1 MTSILRWHI
10 QFKLFDKIW
19 SALIRNQTI
28 LWSLKHFRIVGIS
41 LCSEATILKTL
52 VEELWTA
59 SNVFYT
65 SDVQLLKKIIDGC
78 VSHLSLSFYHKYR
91 GYDYLIPVIFL
102 SEFYLLLLI
111 FFWVTCCG
119 ERQGNTRDLL
129 SVQDNYN
136 NISQY
141 QRILRACLRTTGFF
155 IKKKNTR
162 YEPITQNCQHKE
174 QLIHEFGKN
183 FPLVED
189 WGRIMNAALS
199 TVFRL

>member
-1 MTSILRWHI
+1 MYSIPAT
-10 QFKLFDKIW
+10 FNFSK
-19 SALIRNQTI
+19 
-28 LWSLKHFRIVGIS
+28 KHYRR
-41 LCSEATILKTL
+41 LC
-52 VEELWTA
+52 
-59 SNVFYT
+59 
-65 SDVQLLKKIIDGC
+65 
-78 VSHLSLSFYHKYR
+78 LSFISEFLSQYR

-111 FFWVTCCG
+111 FFWVTCCR

-129 SVQDNYN
+129 SVEDNYS

-174 QLIHEFGKN
+174 QLIHESEKN
-183 FPLVED
+183 FPLIED
-189 WGRIMNAALS
+189 GGRIMNAVLS
-199 TVFRL
+199 IVFKAVTSNEIILS

>member
-1 MTSILRWHI
+1 MYSIPAM
-10 QFKLFDKIW
+10 FNF
-19 SALIRNQTI
+19 S
-28 LWSLKHFRIVGIS
+28 
-41 LCSEATILKTL
+41 
-52 VEELWTA
+52 
-59 SNVFYT
+59 
-65 SDVQLLKKIIDGC
+65 KKIIDDC
-78 VSHLSLSFYHKYR
+78 VSHLSLSFYHQYR

-111 FFWVTCCG
+111 FFWVTCCR

-129 SVQDNYN
+129 SVEDNYS

-141 QRILRACLRTTGFF
+141 QRILRACLWTTGFF

-162 YEPITQNCQHKE
+162 YEPITQNCQHRD
-174 QLIHEFGKN
+174 QLIHESEKK

-199 TVFRL
+199 IVFKAVTSNEIILS